1 MREPSKINFDAL
13 RNAIYHSARRNY
25 YDFLNRLMS
34 LLVVAAG
41 AGAVADFE
49 KFFASPALLAF
60 VATMAG
66 LFQLVFDFGGKA
78 RTHEFLQR
86 RFYELTAEI
95 AQAEKPTPSKIRDWE
110 AALKRLY
117 AEEPPPMRAMDAIAY
132 NAAAESL
139 GSDKAKRIYVTPWQ
153 SFNRYW
159 WEFNGADFPYVS
171 DVKTKGASP
180 SA

>member
-13 RNAIYHSARRNY
+13 RNAIYHTARRNY
-25 YDFLNRLMS
+25 YDLLNRLMS
-34 LLVVAAG
+34 LIIVAAG
-41 AGAVADFE
+41 AAAVADFE
-49 KFFASPALLAF
+49 KTFAPPAVLAF

-66 LFQLVFDFGGKA
+66 LLQLVFDFGGKA

-95 AQAEKPTPSKIRDWE
+95 AEADKPSPSTVRDWE
-110 AALKRLY
+110 ATLKRLY

-139 GSDKAKRIYVTPWQ
+139 GSDKSKRIYLTWWQ
-153 SFNRYW
+153 IINRYW
-159 WEFNGADFPYVS
+159 WAFNGAEFPFVS
-171 DVKTKGASP
+171 DVKAKDASP

>member
-13 RNAIYHSARRNY
+13 RNAIYHTARRNY
-25 YDFLNRLMS
+25 YDLLNRMMS
-34 LLVVAAG
+34 LIVVAAG

-49 KFFASPALLAF
+49 RNLASPAALAF
-60 VATMAG
+60 AATMAG
-66 LFQLVFDFGGKA
+66 LLQLVFDFGGRA

-86 RFYELTAEI
+86 RFYELTADI
-95 AQAEKPTPSKIRDWE
+95 AEVEKPTPLKVRTWE
-110 AALKRLY
+110 ATLNRLY

-139 GSDKAKRIYVTPWQ
+139 GSDKSKRIKVTWWQ
-153 SFNRYW
+153 SLNRYW
-159 WEFNGADFPYVS
+159 WAFNGAEFPFVS
-171 DVKTKGASP
+171 DAKAKGVSP

>member
-1 MREPSKINFDAL
+1 MRKPSDINFDAL

-34 LLVVAAG
+34 LMVVAAG
-41 AGAVADFE
+41 AGAVAEFE
-49 KFFASPALLAF
+49 KFFASPAALAF

-66 LFQLVFDFGGKA
+66 LSQLVFDFGGKA

-95 AQAEKPTPSKIRDWE
+95 AEVGEPTPVEIGEWE
-110 AALKRLY
+110 ATLKRLY

-132 NAAAESL
+132 NAALESL
-139 GSDKAKRIYVTPWQ
+139 GSDKSKRIKVTWWQ
-153 SFNRYW
+153 SLNRYW
-159 WEFNGADFPYVS
+159 WPFNGAEFPYVS
-171 DVKTKGASP
+171 DVKAKGA
-180 SA
+180 

>member
-1 MREPSKINFDAL
+1 MRELSKINFDAL
-13 RNAIYHSARRNY
+13 RNAIYHSSRCNY

-86 RFYELTAEI
+86 RFYELTADI
-95 AQAEKPTPSKIRDWE
+95 AEAEKPTTAKVRDWE
-110 AALKRLY
+110 ATLNRLY

-139 GSDKAKRIYVTPWQ
+139 GSDKSKRIDVTWWQ
-153 SFNRYW
+153 SLNRHWYA
-159 WEFNGADFPYVS
+159 FNGASFDYIS
-171 DVKTKGASP
+171 DATTKGASP